1 MQNAPN
7 TAPHAGWKIMASAIA
22 TALVVLVAPWLHDL
36 AASGSDGTTA
46 LYTAALSLLAIGLTS
61 AFQVLARRIPW
72 RSQPEHM
79 PSQQV
84 VEEIREASGYLDLL
98 QQQLSGTLQDTERE
112 VAALI
117 GTVDAIHGVSEQ
129 QLTRIRTSEVNSAEL
144 AEVVKEK
151 IQVDQQLGSIL
162 EMFVIKQEEDVQS
175 NLERLN
181 RLREV
186 KSLAPLV
193 EVIFNVARQTNF
205 LAINAAIEA
214 AHAGS
219 SGTGFAVLA
228 AEIRQLSTRTAE
240 AATSIGERITA
251 ATQGIDE
258 ELERAGQIN
267 ERTSST
273 GNMRRVLNDINEM
286 QARFSV
292 AAASSNLLGVI
303 EGVKSGHQDIV
314 AGLSD
319 VLGQLQFHDV
329 MRQRVEQVQSSLLDL
344 NSHLQGM
351 ADQMGDKPWD
361 PDLMVSLRQR
371 LEQQVSSYVMASQ
384 RSTYDR
390 ARGQTE
396 EPNNPLPKIELF

>member
-1 MQNAPN
+1 
-7 TAPHAGWKIMASAIA
+7 
-22 TALVVLVAPWLHDL
+22 
-36 AASGSDGTTA
+36 
-46 LYTAALSLLAIGLTS
+46 
-61 AFQVLARRIPW
+61 
-72 RSQPEHM
+72 
-79 PSQQV
+79 
-84 VEEIREASGYLDLL
+84 
-98 QQQLSGTLQDTERE
+98 
-112 VAALI
+112 
-117 GTVDAIHGVSEQ
+117 
-129 QLTRIRTSEVNSAEL
+129 
-144 AEVVKEK
+144 
-151 IQVDQQLGSIL
+151 
-162 EMFVIKQEEDVQS
+162 
-175 NLERLN
+175 
-181 RLREV
+181 
-186 KSLAPLV
+186 
-193 EVIFNVARQTNF
+193 VARQTNF